1 MPGRIGRRG
10 GSYGEEMSKGFF
22 SRTSFSC
29 IEISRGTSL
38 TGEIMQLLIAYFEL
52 LGNIGCDLVQ
62 SYHLRPS
69 SKRVW
74 YCLD

>member
-1 MPGRIGRRG
+1 
-10 GSYGEEMSKGFF
+10 
-22 SRTSFSC
+22 
-29 IEISRGTSL
+29 
-38 TGEIMQLLIAYFEL
+38 MQLLIAYDEL

-74 YCLD
+74 YCSDWRADLPSFILELCHTLNLYIPCTKNKNGLCW